1 MNCCQA
7 FYKLK
12 GWTGVGGEENFE
24 GAGLGVG
31 VGLDTQLCSP
41 FLPALVLTLDS
52 PGSIRSWGLS
62 LGSALLQE
70 EDVENFQNKWD
81 LCCSLSFF
89 PLLSPSTPSY
99 PPYTYGVILWVIDV
113 S

>member
-1 MNCCQA
+1 MGG
-7 FYKLK
+7 LDLGEK
-12 GWTGVGGEENFE
+12 GILS
-24 GAGLGVG
+24 GAGLDVG
-31 VGLDTQLCSP
+31 VDAQLCSP
-41 FLPALVLTLDS
+41 ILPSLGLMLDS
-52 PGSIRSWGLS
+52 PSSKRSWGLS

-70 EDVENFQNKWD
+70 EDVESFQNKWD

-99 PPYTYGVILWVIDV
+99 PPYTYGVILWIIEV